1 VGPKQIT
8 TKLNQTFNILLDI
21 DMQVLLI
28 TDQHF
33 GVRNDS
39 LIYVE
44 YYKKFYTNVVI
55 PFIRKHKIKHVVC
68 LGDTFDRRKSI
79 NFNSL
84 EAAKEMWFQPLAD
97 MGVQMTMLV
106 GNHDI
111 YYKNTL
117 RVNAPSLLLG
127 EYANIQIIDSPT
139 EFVLGD
145 LSVLGIPWICD
156 ETRSRTYELLEKSV
170 SPVCMG
176 HLEFNGFEAHP
187 GHVMEHGIDGE
198 PFKKFQKVFSGHYHS
213 KSNKG
218 NIHYLGNPYELYWND
233 YQSRRGFHVFDTE
246 TLETKFYRNPYTM
259 FEKIFYEEK
268 TQYLDVSYASGKYV
282 KVIVQEKQDQL
293 KFDRLIKMLYDAG
306 VADLK
311 IIEDLSVQFEG
322 TSDDVET
329 EDTLTLLEKYIDEV
343 ECSISR
349 DSIKNVVKTLYLEA
363 CEV

>member
-1 VGPKQIT
+1 MK
-8 TKLNQTFNILLDI
+8 
-21 DMQVLLI
+21 VLLI

-39 LIYVE
+39 LVYVE

-55 PFIRKHKIKHVVC
+55 PFIQKFNIKNVVC

-127 EYANIQIIDSPT
+127 EYANIQILDSPT
-139 EFVLGD
+139 EFRLGD

-170 SPVCMG
+170 SPICMG

-187 GHVMEHGIDGE
+187 GHVMEHGIDMN
-198 PFKKFQKVFSGHYHS
+198 PFNKFDKVFSGHYHS

-218 NIHYLGNPYELYWND
+218 NVYYLGNPYELYWND

-259 FEKIFYEEK
+259 FEKIVYNDK
-268 TQYLDVSYASGKYV
+268 TQYLDVSYTSGKYV
-282 KVIVQEKQDQL
+282 KVIVQEKADHL

-311 IIEDLSVQFEG
+311 IIEDLSLEFE
-322 TSDDVET
+322 TEDSDVET

-343 ECSISR
+343 ECNLNKE
-349 DSIKNVVKTLYLEA
+349 SIKTTIKTLYLEA

>member
-1 VGPKQIT
+1 MVRG
-8 TKLNQTFNILLDI
+8 I
-21 DMQVLLI
+21 DMKVLLI

-39 LIYVE
+39 QIYVS
-44 YYKKFYTNVVI
+44 YYQKFYNNVVI
-55 PFIRKHKIKHVVC
+55 PFIQKSKIKNVIC

-84 EAAKEMWFQPLAD
+84 DAAKEMWFQPLAD
-97 MGVQMTMLV
+97 MGVKMTMLV

-127 EYANIQIIDSPT
+127 EYTNISIVDGPT
-139 EFVLGD
+139 EFNVGD

-156 ETRSRTYELLEKSV
+156 ENRPRTDELLEKSV
-170 SPVCMG
+170 SPICMG

-187 GHVMEHGIDGE
+187 GHVMEHGISME
-198 PFKKFQKVFSGHYHS
+198 PFKKFEKVLSGHFHS

-218 NIHYLGNPYELYWND
+218 NVHYLGNPYELYWND
-233 YQSRRGFHVFDTE
+233 YQSKRGFHILDTE
-246 TLETKFYRNPYTM
+246 TLDLKFYRNPYTM
-259 FEKIFYEEK
+259 FHKEFYNDIQNDYSEERD
-268 TQYLDVSYASGKYV
+268 LSELSGKYV
-282 KVIVQEKQDQL
+282 KLIVEHKESHTQ
-293 KFDRLIKMLYDAG
+293 FDRMVKRMYDAG
-306 VADLK
+306 VSELK
-311 IIEDLSVQFEG
+311 IIEDLSVEFEG
-322 TSDDVET
+322 VDDDVET
-329 EDTLTLLEKYIDEV
+329 EDTLTLLEKYIDEIEYSV
-343 ECSISR
+343 SK

>member
-1 VGPKQIT
+1 MK
-8 TKLNQTFNILLDI
+8 
-21 DMQVLLI
+21 VLVI

-39 LIYVE
+39 LVYVD
-44 YYKKFYTNVVI
+44 YYRKFYTKVVI
-55 PFIRKHKIKHVVC
+55 PFIKKYRIKHVLC
-68 LGDTFDRRKSI
+68 LGDTFDRRKSV

-84 EAAKEMWFQPLAD
+84 EAAKEMWFKPLED

-127 EYANIQIIDSPT
+127 EYGNIQIMDGPG
-139 EFVLGD
+139 EFLLGS

-156 ETRSRTYELLEKSV
+156 DNRSRVYELLEQSTAPLCV
-170 SPVCMG
+170 G
-176 HLEFNGFEAHP
+176 HLEFNGFETVP
-187 GHVMEHGIDGE
+187 GIVMEHGIDQQ
-198 PFKKFQKVFSGHYHS
+198 PFKKFEKVLSGHFHT

-233 YQSRRGFHVFDTE
+233 YQSPRGFHILDTD
-246 TLETKFYRNPYTM
+246 TLDLKFYRNPYTM
-259 FEKIFYEEK
+259 FEKIFYEDK
-268 TQYLDVSYASGKYV
+268 TEYSDVSSSAGKYV
-282 KVIVQEKQDQL
+282 KLIVQDKQDQV
-293 KFDRLIKMLYDAG
+293 KFDRLVKMLYDAG

-311 IIEDLSVQFEG
+311 IIEDLSVEFGDTEE
-322 TSDDVET
+322 DVET

-343 ECSISR
+343 ESSVNKE
-349 DSIKNVVKTLYLEA
+349 SIKNTIKSLYLEA

>member
-1 VGPKQIT
+1 MK
-8 TKLNQTFNILLDI
+8 
-21 DMQVLLI
+21 VLII

-39 LIYVE
+39 QIYVE
-44 YYKKFYTNVVI
+44 YYKKFYTEVVI
-55 PFIRKHKIKHVVC
+55 PFIQAYKIKHILC

-84 EAAKEMWFQPLAD
+84 EAAKEMWFQPLAN

-139 EFVLGD
+139 EFNLDG

-170 SPVCMG
+170 SPICVG
-176 HLEFNGFEAHP
+176 HLEFNGFETVP
-187 GHVMEHGIDGE
+187 GVVMDHGIGME
-198 PFKKFQKVFSGHYHS
+198 PFKKFEKVLSGHFHT

-218 NIHYLGNPYELYWND
+218 NVYYLGNPYELYWND
-233 YQSRRGFHVFDTE
+233 YKAKRGFHILDTE
-246 TLETKFYRNPYTM
+246 TLDLKFYRNPFTM
-259 FEKIFYEEK
+259 FHKEYYNEDTVDLTKDFSDI
-268 TQYLDVSYASGKYV
+268 SNKYV
-282 KVIVQEKQDQL
+282 KLIVEKKEDVL
-293 KFDRLIKMLYDAG
+293 KFDRFLKQVYDANP
-306 VADLK
+306 AELK
-311 IIEDLSVQFEG
+311 IIEDLSFEYPE
-322 TSDDVET
+322 DEIDLEV
-329 EDTLTLLEKYIDEV
+329 EDTLTMLERFIDEV
-343 ECSISR
+343 E
-349 DSIKNVVKTLYLEA
+349 IKVDKASVFGIIKTLYTEALEY
-363 CEV
+363 